1 MVKKATQLDKDNK
14 HPFFGE
20 TVYFGTKHD
29 KALALAPLFL
39 EIGMRCETVDVDT
52 DEFGTFTGEVE
63 RQGSVKDTLR
73 RKVDAVLKVKPEAR
87 FILASEGS
95 FGPHPFVGFI
105 QSDYEV
111 LLFCDKFSGVE
122 VFAEELSAETNHDQI
137 EFGPHDDLKAFLDR
151 VNFPSHAIIVRPI
164 GNSPSVFKGLNTWH
178 GVGQAII
185 DCFLVSSE
193 PKVILSTDMR
203 ASFNPTRMLVI
214 AQAGKK
220 LLQRLTSFCP
230 SCSTIG
236 FGPVKGVPGL
246 QCSGCGLSTQITKE
260 VVHGCV
266 TCRFEQVREREDGLK
281 FADPAECDFCN
292 P

>member
-1 MVKKATQLDKDNK
+1 MVKKATRLDKDNR
-14 HPFFGE
+14 HPCSGE

-29 KALALAPLFL
+29 KASALAPLFL
-39 EIGMRCETVDVDT
+39 EIGMRCESIDVDT
-52 DEFGTFTGEVE
+52 DEFGTFTGEIE
-63 RQGSVKDTLR
+63 RNGSVKDTLR
-73 RKVDAVLKVKPEAR
+73 KKVEAVLRVKPDAR
-87 FILASEGS
+87 FVVASEGS

-105 QSDYEV
+105 QSDHEV
-111 LLFCDKFSGVE
+111 LLFFDRSSGLE
-122 VFAEELSAETNHDQI
+122 IFAEELSTETNHDQI
-137 EFGPHDDLKAFLDR
+137 EFGPQDDLKAFLKR
-151 VNFPSHAIIVRPI
+151 VHFPSHGIIVRPK
-164 GNSPSVFKGLNTWH
+164 GVSSTVFKGLTTWH

-203 ASFNPTRMLVI
+203 ASFNPTRMSVI

-220 LLQRLTSFCP
+220 LIQRLTSFCP
-230 SCSTIG
+230 ACSMIG
-236 FGPVKGVPGL
+236 FGAIRGVPGL
-246 QCSGCGLSTQITKE
+246 QCSSCMLSTQISKA

-266 TCRFEQVREREDGLK
+266 SCSFEQVREREDGLK